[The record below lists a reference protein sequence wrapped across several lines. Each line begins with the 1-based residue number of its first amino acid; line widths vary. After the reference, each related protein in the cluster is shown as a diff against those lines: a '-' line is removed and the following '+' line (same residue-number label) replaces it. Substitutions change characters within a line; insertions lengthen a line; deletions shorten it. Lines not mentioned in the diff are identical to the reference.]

1 MSPLPALIPL
11 FPLPNVVL
19 FPRTPL
25 PLHVFEPRY
34 RRMVA
39 DALES
44 DRMIGMV
51 LLKDGWE
58 EDYYANPPIHSVG
71 CVGKITHARKLEDG
85 RFNILLQG
93 LHPFEVREEVV
104 VRGYRRARVLYRNGA
119 GPRSLPSELRKE
131 LDRVLSGYI
140 HRLPEESASL
150 SLFKAPAEDEGRV
163 QTLSSLL
170 PFTIVEKQF
179 LLESENLVQQCKRLL
194 DLLQFFTLTTGQPE
208 KEEGNGPR

>member
-25 PLHVFEPRY
+25 PLHIFEPRY

-39 DALES
+39 DALET

-51 LLKDGWE
+51 LLKEGWE
-58 EDYYANPPIHSVG
+58 EDYYGNPPIHPVG
-71 CVGKITHARKLEDG
+71 CIGKITQARQLEDG

-93 LHPFEVREEVV
+93 LYPFEVREEVTV
-104 VRGYRRARVLYRNGA
+104 HGYRRARVLYRNGA
-119 GPRSLPSELRKE
+119 GPRSLPPELRKE
-131 LDRVLSGYI
+131 LDRVLSGYLN
-140 HRLPEESASL
+140 RLQEESPTT
-150 SLFKAPAEDEGRV
+150 SLFKTTLEDEGRV

-170 PFTIVEKQF
+170 PFTLVEKQF
-179 LLESENLVQQCKRLL
+179 LLESDDLVQQCKRLL
-194 DLLQFFTLTTGQPE
+194 DLLQFFTLAADQPE